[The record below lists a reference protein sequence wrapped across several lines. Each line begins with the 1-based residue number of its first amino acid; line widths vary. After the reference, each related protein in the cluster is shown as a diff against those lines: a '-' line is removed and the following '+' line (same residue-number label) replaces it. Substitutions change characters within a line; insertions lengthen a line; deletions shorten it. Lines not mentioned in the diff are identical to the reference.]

1 MCRPY
6 PIVVLLGLATLLAR
20 VLLAHECSPCETRT
34 CPPLTSLGCLAG
46 RSLARDPC
54 GCCERCAG
62 LQGESCGGKDWE
74 VGICEEGLNC
84 ETADGTGPVK
94 PPDRGLCKGK
104 LKCSDVKCPD
114 QLKADCPA
122 DSILRQDLV
131 SENSCCPTASQ
142 QCVCDQEACVKKT
155 CPEGFLL
162 ILMSEGKG
170 TPGEC
175 CDVYECQRVSTKCF
189 HDGKVYGD
197 REVYRMD
204 TCWLCQCR
212 QGISFCS
219 KVECAELEC
228 DSFYIPDGECCPVCK
243 DIELLHL
250 GSGGASCWAGNT
262 LRQHEE
268 QWKEDDC
275 TFCQCVSGDPHC
287 TAMSCKQ
294 SCQNPVKI
302 PGECC
307 PFCEE
312 PTYQT
317 VSPVLCPKLENCSLS
332 EKDCPFGFVQDR
344 NGCLL
349 CHCLSN
355 DSCPDLTT
363 YCSLQCP
370 TGYEVDDYGCQ
381 VCECVSQILK
391 CRPVSCG
398 KTCPHGYVKNKHGCE
413 MCRCV
418 KCPPFT
424 CGKECPEGYKQNRK
438 GCSVCA
444 CKETGE
450 ILTTTPPLAPKISY
464 CLTTSGH
471 RYKEGESWHDGC
483 RDCYCHAGH
492 EMCVLITCLVPNCS
506 HPMVREE
513 QCCPSCEDDSG
524 SGHPETP
531 DLVVCR
537 APGGELYVEGETW
550 QLDTC
555 TRCTCRQGRVL
566 CDTEVC
572 PPVLCHSPF
581 KAQTACCYACPDD
594 QLKPLLPINAS
605 QQDFCMSS
613 NGEISLA
620 GESWKENP
628 CTSCICN
635 KGTIRCFSQGCP
647 PAFCRVPVL
656 RKGQCC
662 PQCLDGTTT
671 VIPVILSTRSSTL
684 QTSYADEQTQR
695 LPTTEPHTTV
705 SSTDMKILH
714 EDYPI
719 QTEMALIYQSAA
731 WVLAGILLAIVIFL
745 SSAILMNKKKN
756 GIQMPCYGAPKKTVI
771 LKKHVNKNSVVY
783 MEPSNEDAFQSIRNG
798 YTLGLAKDLSSPG
811 RDRYGSKQNTPL
823 D

>member
-1 MCRPY
+1 MLKAKLFRIISESDSDFSDSNFDASDLEIQVENPADELRLESSKSQHGQQNRCQQQTTRHQ
-6 PIVVLLGLATLLAR
+6 PIDGAVVFTLQVLILSAVLLPHG
-20 VLLAHECSPCETRT
+20 VLGFLFPYSDYT
-34 CPPLTSLGCLAG
+34 
-46 RSLARDPC
+46 
-54 GCCERCAG
+54 
-62 LQGESCGGKDWE
+62 
-74 VGICEEGLNC
+74 ICKLN
-84 ETADGTGPVK
+84 
-94 PPDRGLCKGK
+94 
-104 LKCSDVKCPD
+104 CSDVKCPD

-131 SENSCCPTASQ
+131 SENSCCPIASQ
-142 QCVCDQEACVKKT
+142 RCVCDQEACVKKT

-162 ILMSEGKG
+162 ILVSQGKG

-228 DSFYIPDGECCPVCK
+228 DSFYIPDGECCAVCK
-243 DIELLHL
+243 DMELLHL

-275 TFCQCVSGDPHC
+275 TFCQCVNGDPHC

-307 PFCEE
+307 PFCE
-312 PTYQT
+312 
-317 VSPVLCPKLENCSLS
+317 
-332 EKDCPFGFVQDR
+332 D
-344 NGCLL
+344 
-349 CHCLSN
+349 

-381 VCECVSQILK
+381 VCECVSQIPK
-391 CRPVSCG
+391 CRPISCG

-418 KCPPFT
+418 KCPPFI

-438 GCSVCA
+438 GCFVCA
-444 CKETGE
+444 CKETDE
-450 ILTTTPPLAPKISY
+450 VLTTTPPLAPKISY

-506 HPMVREE
+506 HPVVRDE
-513 QCCPSCEDDSG
+513 QCCPSCE
-524 SGHPETP
+524 
-531 DLVVCR
+531 
-537 APGGELYVEGETW
+537 
-550 QLDTC
+550 
-555 TRCTCRQGRVL
+555 
-566 CDTEVC
+566 
-572 PPVLCHSPF
+572 
-581 KAQTACCYACPDD
+581 
-594 QLKPLLPINAS
+594 
-605 QQDFCMSS
+605 
-613 NGEISLA
+613 
-620 GESWKENP
+620 
-628 CTSCICN
+628 
-635 KGTIRCFSQGCP
+635 
-647 PAFCRVPVL
+647 
-656 RKGQCC
+656 
-662 PQCLDGTTT
+662 DGTTT

-684 QTSYADEQTQR
+684 ETSYVDEQTQR

-705 SSTDMKILH
+705 SSTALARQNLLDPETGECR
-714 EDYPI
+714 EDYG
-719 QTEMALIYQSAA
+719 ACS
-731 WVLAGILLAIVIFL
+731 VLCVPDKMDTVWSLR
-745 SSAILMNKKKN
+745 
-756 GIQMPCYGAPKKTVI
+756 CHTVI
-771 LKKHVNKNSVVY
+771 LKKHVTKNSVVY
-783 MEPSNEDAFQSIRNG
+783 MEPSSEDAFQSIRNG
-798 YTLGLAKDLSSPG
+798 CTLGLAKDLSSPG
-811 RDRYGSKQNTPL
+811 RDRYGSKQNSPL